1 MSEKEKVKTQNKTNK
16 DKVKKIV
23 ISQEKNNFFQE
34 FQTDYEKTC
43 IEFTKFQK
51 NFDFMWDDE
60 WLRIKFNKIKR
71 FSLSDDPVL
80 LIGETGTGKE
90 IIARLIHYLS
100 ERKANEFFPINC
112 SSFTNEM
119 LYAELFGHEKGA
131 FTSADRKREGILKSS
146 DGGTVFLDEIQF
158 SSFRFQ
164 QALLRFLDYGEI
176 KQIGSD
182 KLERADI
189 RIITACCA
197 SPKELLIK
205 GKLLQPFYYRISK
218 LALYIPPLRE
228 RKKEIEKYIY
238 YFLIR
243 ECRRYKVK
251 EKTISP
257 EAMAALRHYQ
267 WPGNIR
273 ELKAVIKS
281 LVLLVEGENIKID
294 DLPEEIKKAK
304 KSLSSYEK
312 LVNCDPN
319 RKRANDLL
327 SFEEGKTEILKLD
340 IVIREH
346 IQKVLQITNG
356 NKSKAAKLLGIP
368 LTTLINKMKKLGID

>member
-1 MSEKEKVKTQNKTNK
+1 
-16 DKVKKIV
+16 
-23 ISQEKNNFFQE
+23 
-34 FQTDYEKTC
+34 
-43 IEFTKFQK
+43 
-51 NFDFMWDDE
+51 
-60 WLRIKFNKIKR
+60 
-71 FSLSDDPVL
+71 
-80 LIGETGTGKE
+80 
-90 IIARLIHYLS
+90 
-100 ERKANEFFPINC
+100 
-112 SSFTNEM
+112 
-119 LYAELFGHEKGA
+119 
-131 FTSADRKREGILKSS
+131 
-146 DGGTVFLDEIQF
+146 
-158 SSFRFQ
+158 
-164 QALLRFLDYGEI
+164 
-176 KQIGSD
+176 
-182 KLERADI
+182 
-189 RIITACCA
+189 
-197 SPKELLIK
+197 
-205 GKLLQPFYYRISK
+205 
-218 LALYIPPLRE
+218 
-228 RKKEIEKYIY
+228 
-238 YFLIR
+238 
-243 ECRRYKVK
+243 
-251 EKTISP
+251 
-257 EAMAALRHYQ
+257 MAALRHYQ